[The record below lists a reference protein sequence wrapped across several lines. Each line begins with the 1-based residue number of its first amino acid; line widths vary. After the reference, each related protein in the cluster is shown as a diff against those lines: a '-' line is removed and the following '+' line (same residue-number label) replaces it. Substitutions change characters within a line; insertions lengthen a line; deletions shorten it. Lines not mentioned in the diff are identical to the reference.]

1 MTGGL
6 LGREDITYWSIILFV
21 VLGWELGIWIYLL
34 NCMSKVLV
42 YVEWKIVS
50 VLPLNLDDFRT
61 GGRIK

>member
-6 LGREDITYWSIILFV
+6 LARENITYWFIILFV
-21 VLGWELGIWIYLL
+21 VLGLELGIWIYLL
-34 NCMSKVLV
+34 DCMSKVLV

-61 GGRIK
+61 CGRI

>member
-6 LGREDITYWSIILFV
+6 LARENITYWFIILFV
-21 VLGWELGIWIYLL
+21 VLGLELGIWIYLL

-61 GGRIK
+61 RGRI

>member
-6 LGREDITYWSIILFV
+6 LGREDITYWFIILFV
-21 VLGWELGIWIYLL
+21 VLGLELGIWIYLL
-34 NCMSKVLV
+34 DCMSKVLV

-61 GGRIK
+61 RGRI

>member
-6 LGREDITYWSIILFV
+6 LARENITYWFIILFV
-21 VLGWELGIWIYLL
+21 VLGLELGIWIYLL
-34 NCMSKVLV
+34 DCMSKVLV

-61 GGRIK
+61 RGRI